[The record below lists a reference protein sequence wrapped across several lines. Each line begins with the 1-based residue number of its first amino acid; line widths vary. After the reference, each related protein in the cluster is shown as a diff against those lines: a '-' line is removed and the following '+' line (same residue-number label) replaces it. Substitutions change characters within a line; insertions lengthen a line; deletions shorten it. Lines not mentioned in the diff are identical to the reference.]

1 MRKPLNLL
9 IILFTL
15 GLSAQD
21 LTELNKSLSLPD
33 SISHEEEIR
42 IYKGFG
48 ITNFTSIFRMYKDN
62 SDKWNIEHFEHFAG
76 VKKRSKPEIKKQ
88 KLTSKDKPELVW
100 LNILRTNIQFLP
112 EMSEIKWKMKKRGKI
127 EEINNKPEL
136 SWSQVQIMD
145 GVGYVVQI
153 KENGKYHETYYSNPE
168 KYLEHY
174 SNVDELEFFS
184 EFINL
189 IRTEFDIW
197 KK

>member
-33 SISHEEEIR
+33 SISQEEEIR

-153 KENGKYHETYYSNPE
+153 KENGKYHETYYGNPE

-174 SNVDELEFFS
+174 PDVDELDFFS